1 MRIQWLVDALR
12 GKVSLSRAFWLYG
25 LGISIV
31 YSLIGLFIDIQNLPA
46 IVIYGIVGLA
56 LGVLQTIILWRSAS
70 NSRSR
75 LLARLV
81 HTVMILGF
89 IVAGIMLYVLFT
101 NWSLLAAS

>member
-1 MRIQWLVDALR
+1 MRLRWLVDALR

-31 YSLIGLFIDIQNLPA
+31 YSLIGLFIDIENVPV

-70 NSRSR
+70 NSSSR

-81 HTVMILGF
+81 HAVMILGF

-101 NWSLLAAS
+101 NWRLLAAS